1 MAITVSHPGVY
12 LQELDSGV
20 RVIAAVPTSIT
31 AFVGRARRGPTDTPV
46 RVQGLGEFIRRFGD
60 LWGEA
65 PLGYAV
71 THFFLNGGSDALI
84 VRVHNPSAPGAD
96 DRASA
101 DIPSDGGTPLTLV
114 AASPGIWGNQLRA
127 TITHPDA
134 GTAFHLTIQEVS
146 PANAQQVVAEERYL
160 NLNLT
165 AGSARF
171 VTDVL
176 AAESQLVRVATPP
189 LGRPQVTGA
198 PITFDRGDD
207 GLPIGAGQVSDPG
220 LSANRRGMYA
230 LADADLFNLLCIP
243 PFAPDSEPGQAT
255 WDAAAAYC
263 ASRRAM
269 LLVDPP
275 AAWNEPDDVINGLG
289 ALVTRSP
296 NAALYFPRVRM
307 PDPLRENRLETF
319 APCGAVAGVIART
332 DAQRGVW
339 KAPAGQ
345 EATLNGVPELSVRLT
360 DGEHGRL
367 NPIGVNC
374 LRTFP
379 VAGRV
384 VWGART
390 LMGADELANQWAYV
404 PVRRTALFIEESLFR
419 GTQWVVFEP
428 NDEPLWSQIRLNVG
442 AFMNGLFRRGA
453 FQGTTPAQAYFVKCD
468 REVNPQ
474 EDIDRGIVNIVVG
487 FAPLKPAE
495 FVIISIQQLRP
506 AV

>member
-31 AFVGRARRGPTDTPV
+31 AFVGRARRGPIDTPV
-46 RVQGLGEFIRRFGD
+46 RVQGLGELTRRFGD
-60 LWGEA
+60 LWSEA
-65 PLGYAV
+65 PLGHAV
-71 THFFLNGGSDALI
+71 THFFLNGGSDAVI
-84 VRVHNPSAPGAD
+84 VRVHNPSTPGAD

-101 DIPSDGGTPLTLV
+101 DVPADGGTPLTLV
-114 AASPGIWGNQLRA
+114 AASPGTWGRQLRA
-127 TITHPDA
+127 TIAHPVA
-134 GTAFHLTIQEVS
+134 GTAFHLTVQEVS
-146 PANAQQVVAEERYL
+146 PADPEQVVAEERYL

-165 AGSARF
+165 AGSSRF
-171 VTDVL
+171 LSDVL
-176 AAESQLVRVATPP
+176 AAESQLVRVETLPV
-189 LGRPQVTGA
+189 GRPQVTVA
-198 PITFDRGDD
+198 PVPFTGGDD
-207 GLPIGAGQVSDPG
+207 GLPIGAAQVSDPG
-220 LSANRRGMYA
+220 LVANRRGIYA
-230 LADADLFNLLCIP
+230 LEGADLFNLLCIP
-243 PFAPDSEPGQAT
+243 PFAPDAEPQQPT
-255 WDAAAAYC
+255 WDAAARYC
-263 ASRRAM
+263 KDRRAM

-275 AAWNEPDDVINGLG
+275 GAWNEPDDVINGLG
-289 ALVTRSP
+289 GLLTRSE
-296 NAALYFPRVRM
+296 NAALYFPRVRVA
-307 PDPLRENRLETF
+307 DPLRENRLETF
-319 APCGAVAGVIART
+319 APCGAVAGVIARI

-360 DGEHGRL
+360 DAEHGRL

-379 VAGRV
+379 IAGRV

-390 LMGADELANQWAYV
+390 LVGADELANQWAYL

-474 EDIDRGIVNIVVG
+474 EDVDRGIVNIVVG

-495 FVIISIQQLRP
+495 FVIISIQQFRP